1 MVTDGGIAVL
11 DFGGQYAHLIVRRIR
26 ELGVSAE
33 LMPYNTPVSD
43 LKNKDGVILSGGPRS
58 TLSKDALTID
68 KNVWDLGRPILG
80 ICYGHQ
86 LIAKEL
92 GGKVTASKLKE
103 YGRTKIVVLRNSRI
117 LKGSG
122 DRLTVWMSHGD
133 TVKAAPPGFK
143 EIAKSQD
150 NALAAMEDTDR
161 QIFGL
166 QFHPEVTHTQKG
178 RQILSNF
185 VFDICNC
192 KASWSP
198 DDFIQKQIAE
208 IKKVAGNDRLLCAV
222 SGGID
227 STTAAVLTARALG
240 DRLQCLFVNHGLL
253 RAGEAESVLS
263 MLKKLG
269 LNVAYVDASDRFLA
283 SVRGVEDPEEKRRII
298 GKEFAEV
305 FKEFSKRNGPFQW
318 LVQGTLYPDIIES
331 GSPNIHAA
339 RIKSHHNV
347 AALPT
352 DIPLKVL
359 EPLKDL
365 YKDQV
370 RIIALKL
377 GIPQEFVKRHPFP
390 GPGLAVRIMG
400 RITRDKLEICRK
412 ASYIFEQELKR
423 SNLYYKIWQGFAI
436 VGDDKAVGVSGD
448 QRSYGHIVILKAVKS
463 EDGMT
468 AEWAKLPYSLL
479 ERVSRRI
486 TNEVKGVSMVA
497 YGISDKP
504 PATIEPQ

>member
-1 MVTDGGIAVL
+1 MVTGGGIAVL

-178 RQILSNF
+178 RQMLSNF

-198 DDFIQKQIAE
+198 DDF
-208 IKKVAGNDRLLCAV
+208 
-222 SGGID
+222 
-227 STTAAVLTARALG
+227 
-240 DRLQCLFVNHGLL
+240 
-253 RAGEAESVLS
+253 
-263 MLKKLG
+263 
-269 LNVAYVDASDRFLA
+269 
-283 SVRGVEDPEEKRRII
+283 
-298 GKEFAEV
+298 
-305 FKEFSKRNGPFQW
+305 
-318 LVQGTLYPDIIES
+318 
-331 GSPNIHAA
+331 
-339 RIKSHHNV
+339 
-347 AALPT
+347 
-352 DIPLKVL
+352 
-359 EPLKDL
+359 
-365 YKDQV
+365 
-370 RIIALKL
+370 
-377 GIPQEFVKRHPFP
+377 
-390 GPGLAVRIMG
+390 
-400 RITRDKLEICRK
+400 
-412 ASYIFEQELKR
+412 
-423 SNLYYKIWQGFAI
+423 
-436 VGDDKAVGVSGD
+436 
-448 QRSYGHIVILKAVKS
+448 
-463 EDGMT
+463 
-468 AEWAKLPYSLL
+468 
-479 ERVSRRI
+479 
-486 TNEVKGVSMVA
+486 
-497 YGISDKP
+497 
-504 PATIEPQ
+504 